1 MILAEFQQP
10 RSGGKNV
17 AQGVN
22 PGSKTGTAETEPQ
35 RGPKESAPKPHP
47 NQLAGSGRS
56 CK

>member
-22 PGSKTGTAETEPQ
+22 PGSKTAETEPP
-35 RGPKESAPKPHP
+35 RGPKESAQASP
-47 NQLAGSGRS
+47 
-56 CK
+56 